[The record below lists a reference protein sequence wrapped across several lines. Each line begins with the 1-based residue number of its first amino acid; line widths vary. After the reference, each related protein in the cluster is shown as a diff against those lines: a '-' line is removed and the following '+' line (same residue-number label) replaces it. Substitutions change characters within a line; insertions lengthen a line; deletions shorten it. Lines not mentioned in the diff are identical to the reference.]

1 LEEALDY
8 LYALLKR
15 IGSLERAPQTSI
27 GKYPAPRSPYKP
39 VLLLTV
45 LRRIEQPL
53 ASAGENRVLYA
64 DCERDFKQ
72 LYCGLFGGS
81 EDVASKVTQA
91 FWYLG
96 SGSPKIWDFT
106 PQPGKAEELRTLIE
120 TKAQIKSAPKLQSIV
135 AAAHFKDEDWKLLQD
150 RDVRKALTAFL
161 MSEHFTDV
169 REQLGLLT

>member
-1 LEEALDY
+1 MDD
-8 LYALLKR
+8 LYDLLKR
-15 IGSLERAPQTSI
+15 ISSLERAPQTSV

-53 ASAGENRVLYA
+53 AAAAENRILYA
-64 DCERDFKQ
+64 DCEQDFQQ

-81 EDVASKVTQA
+81 DDVSTKVTQA

-96 SGSPKIWDFT
+96 SGSPKIWEFVS
-106 PQPGKAEELRTLIE
+106 QPGKEEELGSLMA
-120 TKAQIKSAPKLQSIV
+120 TKTQIKSAPKLQGLIASAQF
-135 AAAHFKDEDWKLLQD
+135 AAADWKLLQD

-169 REQLGLLT
+169 REQLSLLV

>member
-1 LEEALDY
+1 LDH
-8 LYALLKR
+8 LYDLLKR
-15 IGSLERAPQTSI
+15 ISALERAPQTSI

-45 LRRIEQPL
+45 LRRIDQPTTP
-53 ASAGENRVLYA
+53 ASSNRILFD

-81 EDVASKVTQA
+81 DDVATKVTQA

-96 SGSPKIWDFT
+96 SGSPRIWTFV
-106 PQPGKAEELRTLIE
+106 PQPGKSEELDSLVTS
-120 TKAQIKSAPKLQSIV
+120 KAQIKSAPKLRGLIAEAQ
-135 AAAHFKDEDWKLLQD
+135 FLEEDWALLRD
-150 RDVRKALTAFL
+150 SDVRKALKAFL

-169 REQLGLLT
+169 REQLSIL